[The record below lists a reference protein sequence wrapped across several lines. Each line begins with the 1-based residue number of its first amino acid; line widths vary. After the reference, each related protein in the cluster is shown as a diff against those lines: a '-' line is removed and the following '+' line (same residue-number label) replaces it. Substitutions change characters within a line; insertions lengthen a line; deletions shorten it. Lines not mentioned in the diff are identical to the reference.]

1 MQTPPHSCELYSV
14 FINGRKEP
22 KAWVGVQITR
32 LQLPHLTRHDTHT
45 HKTKLSFP
53 FFPLASVPLG
63 GGAGILT
70 PTNGGRIFCWFRPW
84 LQSFSSNPRPS
95 PKTSEIKPGKND
107 FAFTFGPCRVWIQ
120 ESFRPSS
127 SSPPAF
133 AAVTTDPTV
142 RINPHWEG
150 KRTKCKTDALGTRHH
165 NIALLIA

>member
-63 GGAGILT
+63 GGSGILT
-70 PTNGGRIFCWFRPW
+70 QTNGGRIFCWFRPW

-95 PKTSEIKPGKND
+95 PKTSEIKPGKTISRLPLVHAWCGFKSRLD
-107 FAFTFGPCRVWIQ
+107 RQAPRLPLSQ
-120 ESFRPSS
+120 
-127 SSPPAF
+127 
-133 AAVTTDPTV
+133 
-142 RINPHWEG
+142 
-150 KRTKCKTDALGTRHH
+150 L
-165 NIALLIA
+165 